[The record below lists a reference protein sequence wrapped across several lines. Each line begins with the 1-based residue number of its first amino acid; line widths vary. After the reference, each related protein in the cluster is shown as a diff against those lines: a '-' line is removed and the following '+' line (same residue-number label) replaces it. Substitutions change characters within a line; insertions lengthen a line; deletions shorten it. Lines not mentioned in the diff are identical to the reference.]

1 MPSSGTEPK
10 SPALQAD
17 ALPFESPGKPLKKG
31 GLGYISGDLFGRQ
44 SEMQMVFKWEN
55 TFISIMIYWSYMD
68 KNVSSI
74 SPSFIIQK
82 NPVCKAWLVSLCC
95 TCGESVEM
103 QNWRNLDKLN

>member
-1 MPSSGTEPK
+1 MN
-10 SPALQAD
+10 
-17 ALPFESPGKPLKKG
+17 
-31 GLGYISGDLFGRQ
+31 LFGRQ
-44 SEMQMVFKWEN
+44 REMKTIFKWEN

-95 TCGESVEM
+95 TGESLEM
-103 QNWRNLDKLN
+103 QNWRKQDKLN